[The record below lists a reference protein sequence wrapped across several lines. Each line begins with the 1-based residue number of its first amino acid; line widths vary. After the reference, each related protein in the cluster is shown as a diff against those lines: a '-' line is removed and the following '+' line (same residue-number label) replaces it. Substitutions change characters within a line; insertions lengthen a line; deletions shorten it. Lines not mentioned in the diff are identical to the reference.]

1 MPNNEGIVTSNKKYE
16 NYIHKTLPAKI
27 STAFL
32 AHIRTLNN
40 FVFNSEFYL

>member
-1 MPNNEGIVTSNKKYE
+1 MPNNEGIATTNKRYE
-16 NYIHKTLPAKI
+16 NYIYKTLPTKI

-32 AHIRTLNN
+32 ALIRTLNN